1 MTNKRQLSVRQTF
14 STQRK
19 AILSAMIKHFAAPDA
34 DDDVLVRQQLGTAI
48 ALIEVGLAD
57 ESQSLQDIGHRFG
70 AWLKIAIN
78 QKSDLFV
85 EDMEA
90 VQRMD
95 ELAANFD
102 NIFSE
107 DSEGKPTVRCLL
119 TAAKEMLEP
128 ALSKPVCV
136 LFIGDC
142 LLWDASLQLQI
153 LARAHNVIVEPTIM
167 AQRVG
172 SDLRSELAKQ
182 KENAFDFVIYSPF
195 SYEFSGEYVFASAP
209 GTVFWALR
217 KASRMLNGA
226 LADVA
231 KTVETLAARFE
242 CPIYVH
248 TVSGVQQSRPGWRGS
263 LKRIASLPGRNWARQ
278 KLNNGLSSIIF
289 ELNAKRDWPIARID
303 ELAAGAG
310 ADSVAELGCIAY
322 NAGELHPTR
331 LAMELA
337 RGPYLRAARV
347 AAQLASKK
355 LIVCDLDNTLWD
367 GVIGEGA
374 VRHHHDRQEALL
386 LLKTRGVVLAV
397 ASKND
402 PENVV
407 WDQAKLSGSDFIAQR
422 INWRPKAANIRA
434 LAEELNLKPS
444 SFVFLD
450 DRSDE
455 RAMASEAM
463 PGLIALDPNEAETW
477 AMLRLWAE
485 TSQRSEVQDRTRM
498 YQERTERAEFLNSI
512 ALQSAETAA
521 AYQSLGLHLS
531 LRHPTEREM
540 PRVVELINRTNQF
553 NTTAAR
559 TSRQEME
566 AGRNNHRILIADARD
581 KFGDMGIV
589 GVIVTELGHP
599 WRITHFVLSCR
610 VFGYGIEDAMLNA
623 VKRWRG
629 DTVKINAELIET
641 PFNGPCR
648 DVYQRNGF
656 FYEDNA
662 WKFEGPCTHAEPSWL
677 KIDNQTNISATLAS
691 AVE

>member
-1 MTNKRQLSVRQTF
+1 
-14 STQRK
+14 
-19 AILSAMIKHFAAPDA
+19 MIKHFAAPGA
-34 DDDVLVRQQLGTAI
+34 DDDVLVHQQLGTAI

-57 ESQSLQDIGHRFG
+57 ESQSLQDVGHQFG
-70 AWLKIAIN
+70 AWLKIVIN
-78 QKSDLFV
+78 QKGDLFV

-95 ELAANFD
+95 ELVANLD
-102 NIFSE
+102 DILSE
-107 DSEGKPTVRCLL
+107 DSAGEAAVPCLL

-128 ALSKPVCV
+128 ASSKPVRA

-153 LARAHNVIVEPTIM
+153 LARTHDVVVEPTIM
-167 AQRVG
+167 AQRLG
-172 SDLRSELAKQ
+172 SELRSELAKQ

-195 SYEFSGEYVFASAP
+195 SYEFSAEYAFASAP
-209 GTVFWALR
+209 GTVFRAPW
-217 KASRMLNGA
+217 KVSRMLNEA
-226 LADVA
+226 LADVT
-231 KTVETLAARFE
+231 KTTETLAARFE

-248 TVSGVQQSRPGWRGS
+248 TVSGVQQSRPGWRWS

-278 KLNNGLSSIIF
+278 KLNNGLSSIISK
-289 ELNAKRDWPIARID
+289 LNVDRDRPIARTD

-310 ADSVAELGCIAY
+310 AESVAELGFVAY
-322 NAGELHPTR
+322 DAGELHPTR
-331 LAMELA
+331 LALELA

-374 VRHHHDRQEALL
+374 VRHHHDRQEVLL
-386 LLKTRGVVLAV
+386 KLKTRGVVLAV

-402 PENVV
+402 PENIV
-407 WDQAKLSGSDFIAQR
+407 WDQAKLSGNDFVAQK
-422 INWRPKAANIRA
+422 INWRPKATNIRA

-444 SFVFLD
+444 SIVFLD

-485 TSQRSEVQDRTRM
+485 TSQRSAVQDRTRM
-498 YQERTERAEFLNSI
+498 YQERTEREEFLNSI
-512 ALQSAETAA
+512 ALQSAEAA
-521 AYQSLGLHLS
+521 ESYRSLELHLS
-531 LRHPTEREM
+531 LRHPTGREM

-553 NTTAAR
+553 NTTTAR
-559 TSRQEME
+559 TTRQEME
-566 AGRNNHRILIADARD
+566 AGCISHQILIADVRD
-581 KFGDMGIV
+581 KFGEMGIV
-589 GVIVTELGHP
+589 GIIVTELGHP
-599 WRITHFVLSCR
+599 WWITHFVLSCR

-623 VKRWRG
+623 LKRWSG
-629 DTVKINAELIET
+629 DTAKINAQLIET

-648 DVYQRNGF
+648 DVYRRNGF
-656 FYEDNA
+656 SHENGI
-662 WKFEGPCTHAEPSWL
+662 WKFEGPCNHVDPCWL
-677 KIDNQTNISATLAS
+677 NIDNQTNISTTLTS
-691 AVE
+691 AAK